1 MLQLLISGKERRQ
14 RLKSDGPLK
23 IQIMITKIMSVAAY
37 SPFKRKPHKMVNHTQ
52 TICWLL
58 PTNCL
63 SMFDHLVGLA
73 LKGLSLSSPI
83 LMSES
88 FLLWDQTS

>member
-1 MLQLLISGKERRQ
+1 
-14 RLKSDGPLK
+14 
-23 IQIMITKIMSVAAY
+23 MSVAAY
-37 SPFKRKPHKMVNHTQ
+37 SPFKHKSHKMVNHTQ

-58 PTNCL
+58 PMNCL

-73 LKGLSLSSPI
+73 LKGLSLASPI
-83 LMSES
+83 LISES